1 MKCIFF
7 FLKRTISTLQLKRII
22 SDTLCLTGAGVSVG
36 ASGFCC
42 ELHLLP
48 NKKQKLEEAWVLFPP
63 FTAMLVMFDYKK
75 VPNLG
80 PGHCLDTK
88 GFACISFSDL
98 HFLIKFVL
106 LSSEVPGKAL
116 RDALK
121 EGVLPLDRILLESNA
136 PYMTPNASD
145 KELDDVCKSL
155 LKRCKRGRNEPCTLP
170 IVAHIVAKC
179 LGVDAEEV
187 ARASAENTRRVFD
200 LMASQ
205 SASQDNK
212 DLNK

>member
-1 MKCIFF
+1 MNVFF
-7 FLKRTISTLQLKRII
+7 QIRNRNWRRLGFCSRHLQQC
-22 SDTLCLTGAGVSVG
+22 SLCLTIKKYQIYALVTVWILT
-36 ASGFCC
+36 GF
-42 ELHLLP
+42 
-48 NKKQKLEEAWVLFPP
+48 V
-63 FTAMLVMFDYKK
+63 FT
-75 VPNLG
+75 
-80 PGHCLDTK
+80 
-88 GFACISFSDL
+88 SFSYL
-98 HFLIKFVL
+98 HFLIKFIL

>member
-1 MKCIFF
+1 MYLLGPVVFVVNYAFF
-7 FLKRTISTLQLKRII
+7 QIRNRNWRRLGLCSRHLQQC
-22 SDTLCLTGAGVSVG
+22 SLCLTI
-36 ASGFCC
+36 
-42 ELHLLP
+42 
-48 NKKQKLEEAWVLFPP
+48 
-63 FTAMLVMFDYKK
+63 KK

-88 GFACISFSDL
+88 GFACISFSCL

>member
-1 MKCIFF
+1 MYFF

-22 SDTLCLTGAGVSVG
+22 SDTLCLTGAGVYVG

-42 ELHLLP
+42 ELRLLP
-48 NKKQKLEEAWVLFPP
+48 NKKQKLEEAWVLLPP
-63 FTAMLVMFDYKK
+63 FTAML
-75 VPNLG
+75 
-80 PGHCLDTK
+80 
-88 GFACISFSDL
+88 
-98 HFLIKFVL
+98 HFLIRFVL

>member
-1 MKCIFF
+1 MHFF
-7 FLKRTISTLQLKRII
+7 LLKRTTSTLQLKQLI
-22 SDTLCLTGAGVSVG
+22 SDTLFLTCAGVLVV
-36 ASGFCC
+36 ASGFHC
-42 ELHLLP
+42 ECRLP
-48 NKKQKLEEAWVLFPP
+48 NKKQKLEEAWVLLPQ
-63 FTAMLVMFDYKK
+63 FTAMLVIFDYKK
-75 VPNLG
+75 LPNLG
-80 PGHCLDTK
+80 PGHCLGSK
-88 GFACISFSDL
+88 GFPCISFSYL